1 MHNRML
7 QKQNTTIRNQDLVL
21 MEEIISLKT
30 VPVVVRN
37 CKVRMIVNVLLDDA
51 STKTYINSDVA
62 EQLKLKGIPK
72 QVTVNVLNNQSKI
85 FEMLH
90 VEFNIEKLNEKI
102 NQKLSAYKT
111 DGVTRSMRPI
121 NWKRCE
127 DKWKHRRN
135 INT

>member
-51 STKTYINSDVA
+51 STKAYINSDVA

-85 FEMLH
+85 FEML
-90 VEFNIEKLNEKI
+90 I
-102 NQKLSAYKT
+102 LSLILK
-111 DGVTRSMRPI
+111 
-121 NWKRCE
+121 
-127 DKWKHRRN
+127 N
-135 INT
+135 INISLI